1 MSNKKSFIE
10 SAFILMIAAALV
22 KIIGALYKIPLSNLL
37 GAEGMGIFSIAY
49 NIYSILFVL
58 STAALPV
65 AISKL
70 ISSNVKYS
78 KYSAECILK
87 TCLKFFGS
95 FSFICMILLI
105 YFRENVSMGND
116 NAILSIICI
125 APALFFIS
133 IVSIFRGYYQGLSNM
148 YPTAISQVIEALFK
162 LIIGF
167 SLAFYLLPFGINIA
181 SAGAIS
187 GVTFGTF
194 FACLFLCLGRRPK
207 ATACPNNILPSILK
221 TVIPITISA
230 SVLSITGII
239 DMFLVMNR
247 LSAAGFSKTQASTL
261 YGAYNMALN
270 LVNLPQTIIMAISIS
285 IVPVIASKLSNY
297 ETSKTINS
305 AIKITSLL
313 AIPSSFAF
321 ICMAKPILNVLYF
334 KKPDDVILIIPI
346 LKILAISITFIAL
359 TTITTSILQAL
370 GKTHIPI
377 ISMLI
382 GCIIKIFFGFFMIG
396 NQHINIYGL
405 AISSIICF
413 LVISFINICFL
424 SKYLGLFK
432 DKIKLFLI
440 PLLSAF
446 TMNMCILLILMNFS
460 QKISNFFIIILAFI
474 VGLVVYFIM
483 LVVLGGIT
491 NDDIALIPFSSKFTK
506 FIKR

>member
-1 MSNKKSFIE
+1 MSNKKSFIK
-10 SAFILMIAAALV
+10 SAFILMVAAAAV

-65 AISKL
+65 AISKI
-70 ISSNVKYS
+70 ISSSISSS
-78 KYSAECILK
+78 KHSPEHILN

-105 YFRENVSMGND
+105 YFAKNVSMGNA

-133 IVSIFRGYYQGLSNM
+133 IISIFRGYYQGLSNM

-167 SLAFYLLPFGINIA
+167 SLAFYLLPRGINIS

-194 FACLFLCLGRRPK
+194 FACLFLCFKRRPK
-207 ATACPNNILPSILK
+207 AIANKDNILPSILK
-221 TVIPITISA
+221 TVIPITISS
-230 SVLSITGII
+230 SVLSITSII
-239 DMFLVMNR
+239 DMLIVMNR
-247 LSAAGFSKTQASTL
+247 LNFAGFSISQSNTL

-285 IVPVIASKLSNY
+285 IVPIIASRLSNF
-297 ETSKTINS
+297 EIKKTINS
-305 AIKITSLL
+305 AIKITLTL
-313 AIPSSFAF
+313 AIPSCFAF
-321 ICMAKPILNVLYF
+321 ITMATPILNLIYF
-334 KKPDDVILIIPI
+334 NKPNDVILIIPI
-346 LKILAISITFIAL
+346 LKILAISIIFIAL

-370 GKTHIPI
+370 GKTHITI

-382 GCIIKIFFGFFMIG
+382 GCIIKIFSGFFMIG
-396 NQHINIYGL
+396 NPNINIYGL

-413 LVISFINICFL
+413 FTISLINICFL
-424 SKYLGLFK
+424 SKYLGLLRY
-432 DKIKLFLI
+432 KIKLFFI
-440 PLLSAF
+440 PLLSSF
-446 TMNMCILLILMNFS
+446 TMSISILLILMNFS
-460 QKISNFFIIILAFI
+460 HKIGSFFIIILAFI
-474 VGLVVYFIM
+474 IGLVVYFIM
-483 LVVLGGIT
+483 LVILGGIN
-491 NDDIALIPFSSKFTK
+491 NDDIDLIPFTEKFSKF
-506 FIKR
+506 IRH

>member
-10 SAFILMIAAALV
+10 SAFILMVAAAAV

-58 STAALPV
+58 STSALPV

-70 ISSNVKYS
+70 ISNNINCSRHS
-78 KYSAECILK
+78 PEHILK

-105 YFRENVSMGND
+105 YFRENVSMGNE

-125 APALFFIS
+125 APALFFVS
-133 IVSIFRGYYQGLSNM
+133 IISIFRGYYQGLSNM

-167 SLAFYLLPFGINIA
+167 SLAYYLLPFGIHIA

-194 FACLFLCLGRRPK
+194 FACLFLCFKKRPK
-207 ATACPNNILPSILK
+207 SPVCADNMLPSILK
-221 TVIPITISA
+221 TVIPITISS
-230 SVLSITGII
+230 SVLSITAII
-239 DMFLVMNR
+239 DMLIVMNR
-247 LSAAGFSKTQASTL
+247 LGFAGFSISQASTL

-270 LVNLPQTIIMAISIS
+270 LVNLPQTIIVAISIS
-285 IVPVIASKLSNY
+285 IVPIIAGKLSKS
-297 ETSKTINS
+297 ETSRTIRS
-305 AIKITSLL
+305 AIKITALL

-321 ICMAKPILNVLYF
+321 ISMAKPILNILYF

-346 LKILAISITFIAL
+346 LKILAISIIFIAL

-370 GKTHIPI
+370 GKTHITI

-382 GCIIKIFFGFFMIG
+382 GCTIKIFSSFYMIG
-396 NQHINIYGL
+396 RSDINIYGL
-405 AISSIICF
+405 PISSIICF
-413 LVISFINICFL
+413 FIISFINICFL
-424 SKYLGLFK
+424 SKYLGVFK

-440 PLLSAF
+440 PFLSAI
-446 TMNMCILLILMNFS
+446 TMNMSILLILINFS
-460 QKISNFFIIILAFI
+460 NKISNFSIIILAFI
-474 VGLVVYFIM
+474 VGLVVYFII
-483 LVVLGGIT
+483 LVVLGGI
-491 NDDIALIPFSSKFTK
+491 NSDDISLIPFSEKFCR
-506 FIKR
+506 FIKH

>member
-10 SAFILMIAAALV
+10 SAFILMIAAATV

-65 AISKL
+65 AISKI
-70 ISSNVKYS
+70 ISNNIKSS
-78 KYSAECILK
+78 KYSPEDILK

-95 FSFICMILLI
+95 FSFVCMIVLI
-105 YFRENVSMGND
+105 YFRENITMGNEK
-116 NAILSIICI
+116 ATLSIICI
-125 APALFFIS
+125 APALFFVS
-133 IVSIFRGYYQGLSNM
+133 IISIFRGYYQGLSNM

-167 SLAFYLLPFGINIA
+167 SLAFYLLPFGIDIA

-194 FACLFLCLGRRPK
+194 FAMLFLCFKPRPK
-207 ATACPNNILPSILK
+207 ASSRTGTILPSILK
-221 TVIPITISA
+221 TVIPITISS

-247 LSAAGFSKTQASTL
+247 LRFAGFSISQSNTL

-285 IVPVIASKLSNY
+285 IVPLIASRLSNKD
-297 ETSKTINS
+297 TTKTIKS
-305 AIKITSLL
+305 AMKITLTL

-321 ICMAKPILNVLYF
+321 ISMAKPILNIIYF
-334 KKPDDVILIIPI
+334 NKPNDVILIIPI
-346 LKILAISITFIAL
+346 LQILAVAIVFIAL
-359 TTITTSILQAL
+359 STITTSILQAL

-382 GCIIKIFFGFFMIG
+382 ACIVKIFAGFLLIG
-396 NQHINIYGL
+396 NKDINIYGL
-405 AISSIICF
+405 AISSILCF
-413 LVISFINICFL
+413 FIISFINICFL

-432 DKIKLFLI
+432 EKVKLFLM
-440 PLLSAF
+440 PLLASV
-446 TMNMCILLILMNFS
+446 TMSMSILLILINFS
-460 QKISNFFIIILAFI
+460 HKIGDFCIIILAFT
-474 VGLVVYFIM
+474 VGLVVYLIM
-483 LVVLGGIT
+483 LVLLGGINK
-491 NDDIALIPFSSKFTK
+491 NDIYLLPSNDSLSKS
-506 FIKR
+506 IKA